1 MRIIYTLSRYFV
13 GSLFIFSGVIKINDP
28 VGTQIKLEEYFQ
40 VFSSDFTSMF
50 ELFVP
55 FSLYISVFLCCLE
68 IVIGFALLLNFR
80 MKITSSITLGLIIF
94 FTFLTFYS
102 AYFNKVTD
110 CGCFGDAIKLTPW
123 ESFSKDIVLLIFSLL
138 IYFLYSKV
146 KDQKGLLPIKVLYD
160 INFKSGFLIFITLV
174 CLIISYSAIN
184 FLPFIDFR
192 AYKVGNYIPNLM
204 KPSEELK
211 YSYLM
216 EKDGRTYEFG
226 TYPNDESYI
235 FKEIKLLNPDAQ
247 PKITDY
253 SIWNED
259 NDLTKESFL
268 GNKLFIIIHD
278 IDKIEIS
285 NKNEKEFITKLKALI
300 SNISFWVEPIFLTSS
315 NPISF
320 NNFIKRNQLDIN
332 LAYGDA
338 TVLKTMIRSNP
349 GFFLMRNGTVKGKWH
364 HNNFPDAQEILQ
376 KVNVAR

>member
-146 KDQKGLLPIKVLYD
+146 KDQKGLLSIKVLHD
-160 INFKSGFLIFITLV
+160 INFKNGFLIFITLV

-216 EKDGRTYEFG
+216 EKDGRTYEFE

-253 SIWNED
+253 SIWSGD

-278 IDKIEIS
+278 IDRIEIS
-285 NKNEKEFITKLKALI
+285 NKSEKEFITKLKALI

-315 NPISF
+315 NPVSF

-376 KVNVAR
+376 KVNVTR